1 MDLATIV
8 GIIGALALIV
18 IAMLMSGELG
28 MFVNGPSLVIVVG
41 GTIFA
46 VMAKYGLSQFLGAIK
61 VAGKSFSTKLPNPYD
76 LIEEIVALADE
87 ARKGGLLSL
96 EGKEVSS
103 DFLQRGIQLL
113 VDGHDPD
120 VVKSLLSIDKN
131 KAEERHQVG
140 ASIFGA
146 MAEMAPAMGMIG
158 TLIGLVAMLAN
169 MDDPKAI
176 GPAMA
181 VALLTTLYG
190 AVIANAICGPIS
202 DKLKLR
208 AGEEAMVKSLVID
221 ALLAIQGGQNPRVID
236 SMLRNYLPEGKREV
250 EAAAE

>member
-1 MDLATIV
+1 MDLATLV
-8 GIIGALALIV
+8 GLIGAMALIV
-18 IAMLMSGELG
+18 VSMLMSGELM
-28 MFVNGPSLVIVVG
+28 MFVNGPSVVIVVG
-41 GTIFA
+41 GTLFA
-46 VMAKYGLSQFLGAIK
+46 VMAKFGLGQFLGAVK
-61 VAGKSFSTKLPNPYD
+61 VAAKSFKNKMPDPYE
-76 LIEEIVALADE
+76 LITEIVSLADE

-120 VVKSLLSIDKN
+120 VVKSLLSVDRN
-131 KAEERHQVG
+131 KAVERHATG
-140 ASIFGA
+140 ASIFSS
-146 MAEMAPAMGMIG
+146 MADMAPAMGMIG
-158 TLIGLVAMLAN
+158 TLIGLVAMLSN

-190 AVIANAICGPIS
+190 AIIANALCIPIS

-208 AGEEAMVKSLVID
+208 AAEEGMIKALVID

-236 SMLRNYLPEGKREV
+236 SMLRNYLPEGKR
-250 EAAAE
+250 AAEAET

>member
-8 GIIGALALIV
+8 GLVGALALIV
-18 IAMLMSGELG
+18 VSMLMSGELG

-41 GTIFA
+41 GTVFA
-46 VMAKYGLSQFLGAIK
+46 VMAKYGLGQFLGAVG
-61 VAGKSFSTKLPNPYD
+61 VAGKSFSTKLPDPNE
-76 LIEEIVALADE
+76 LIDEIVSLADE

-120 VVKSLLSIDKN
+120 VVKTLLSIDKN
-131 KAEERHQVG
+131 KAAERHEIG
-140 ASIFGA
+140 SSIFAA

-169 MDDPKAI
+169 MDDPKSI

-190 AVIANAICGPIS
+190 AVIANAMCGPIS

-208 AGEEAMVKSLVID
+208 AGEEAMIKSLVID

-236 SMLRNYLPEGKREV
+236 SMLRNYLPEGKRVV
-250 EAAAE
+250 EGAE

>member
-8 GIIGALALIV
+8 GMIGALALIV
-18 IAMLMSGELG
+18 ISMLMSGELG
-28 MFVNGPSLVIVVG
+28 MFVNGPSLVIVFG
-41 GTIFA
+41 GTLFA
-46 VMAKYGLSQFLGAIK
+46 VMSKFGLGQFLGAIK
-61 VAGKSFSTKLPNPYD
+61 VAGKSFKNKLPDPFE
-76 LIEEIVALADE
+76 LIAEIVTLADE

-120 VVKSLLSIDKN
+120 VVKNLLSIDRG
-131 KAEERHQVG
+131 KAIQRHTTG

-146 MAEMAPAMGMIG
+146 MADVAPAMGMIG
-158 TLIGLVAMLAN
+158 TLVGLVAMLSN

-190 AVIANAICGPIS
+190 AVLATAVCGPIA
-202 DKLKLR
+202 DKLRLR
-208 AGEEAMVKSLVID
+208 AAEEGLIKSLIID

-236 SMLRNYLPEGKREV
+236 SMLRNYLPESKRQV
-250 EAAAE
+250 EAD